1 MPVNKNIIIHSNYR
15 PDNHGGVEA
24 VVSQL
29 IGVLGSLGYRV
40 KCFCG
45 HTGSSGKMFHKGHEV
60 VFRRILAKIAGAPLL
75 NLGNIYFLRNARKAD
90 LIIYQEPFPLLWPA
104 IFILRQFYNIP
115 TIVLVHADPIAP
127 NSIRK
132 AYSKLRTLVFR
143 GAVCIATS
151 PNLMS
156 KVTSPFYP
164 RTAVIPLGIPSESPI
179 SGHVLQL
186 PQRYV
191 LYFGRLSGYK
201 GIPYLLDSIR
211 NLPDVNFVIA
221 GKGPLA
227 SEVRHCVFDGKI
239 KNLTFLDRFISEE
252 EKSEL
257 ISRCEFFVFPSINEN
272 EAFGIV
278 QLEAMRSAKAIV
290 NTWIDS
296 GVNYVAP
303 HEVCALTVKPLDSAE
318 LTKAIQRL
326 WLDPELCHH
335 LGNKG
340 KERYFSLFTEEAF
353 NTCWSGLIKGILNN
367 E

>member
-45 HTGSSGKMFHKGHEV
+45 HAGSSGKMFHKGQEV
-60 VFRRILAKIAGAPLL
+60 VFRRIVAKIAGAPLL
-75 NLGNIYFLRNARKAD
+75 NLGNIYFLRHARKAD
-90 LIIYQEPFPLLWPA
+90 LIIYQEPFPFLWPA
-104 IFILRQFYNIP
+104 IFILRQFYKIP
-115 TIVLVHADPIAP
+115 TVVLVHANPVAP
-127 NSIRK
+127 NFIRK
-132 AYSKLRTLVFR
+132 AYSKLRALVFR
-143 GAVCIATS
+143 GAVCVATS

-156 KVTSPFYP
+156 KIASLSYP
-164 RTAVIPLGIPSESPI
+164 RTEVIPLGI
-179 SGHVLQL
+179 SGDIPVARHALEL

-201 GIPYLLDSIR
+201 GIPYLLESIR

-221 GKGPLA
+221 GTGPIA
-227 SEVRHCVFDGKI
+227 RDVRHCVVDGRI
-239 KNLTFLDRFISEE
+239 NNITFLDRYITEE
-252 EKSEL
+252 EKNEL

-303 HEVCALTVKPLDSAE
+303 HEVCALTVKPLDAEE
-318 LTKAIQRL
+318 LTNTIQRL
-326 WLDPELCHH
+326 WLDPELCHR
-335 LGNKG
+335 LGCTG

-353 NTCWSGLIKGILNN
+353 NNKWSGLIKGILND

>member
-29 IGVLGSLGYRV
+29 MGTLGSLGYII

-45 HTGSSGKMFHKGHEV
+45 HTGSSGKMIHKGQEV
-60 VFRRILAKIAGAPLL
+60 IFRSILVKILGAPLL
-75 NLGNIYFLRNARKAD
+75 NFGNINFLWCARKAD

-104 IFILRQFYNIP
+104 VFILRHFYKIP
-115 TIVLVHADPIAP
+115 TVVLIHANPVAP
-127 NSIRK
+127 NFIRK
-132 AYSKLRTLVFR
+132 VYSKLRALVFR

-156 KVTSPFYP
+156 KVISPLYP
-164 RTAVIPLGIPSESPI
+164 RTAVIPLGIPCEVPI
-179 SGHVLQL
+179 AGHVLQL

-227 SEVRHCVFDGKI
+227 RDVRHCVSDGKV
-239 KNLTFLDRFISEE
+239 KNITFLDRYISEE
-252 EKSEL
+252 EKCEL

-278 QLEAMRSAKAIV
+278 QLEVMRSAKAIV

-326 WLDPELCHH
+326 WLDPELCQR
-335 LGNKG
+335 LGNIG
-340 KERYFSLFTEEAF
+340 KERYFSLFTEDAF
-353 NTCWSGLIKGILNN
+353 NTCWSGLIKAILNN